1 MSSYHAKSPFALPGN
16 HNNSL
21 EKSVPDSMMLKGHH
35 SKPANRMQDLQDTS
49 PYRNSNRKTI
59 ASSLITQ
66 STNLKE

>member
-1 MSSYHAKSPFALPGN
+1 MSSYHAKSPFALPRN

-21 EKSVPDSMMLKGHH
+21 EKSVPNSMLKGHY
-35 SKPANRMQDLQDTS
+35 SKPANRMQDFQDTS